1 MSNSQFQLFPPPAPQ
16 GVPKNPFRKGPR
28 RPSIDTQST
37 VSTPLEDFKGK
48 GAEAK
53 AVVFQIVEPS
63 SIKSP
68 PEANIPPPPPRLFT
82 PEPVAGPSTKSSS
95 RSSPQP
101 ERRGTP
107 LSQFNQTSSR
117 TGGQDGAS
125 LRPHSPPQP
134 SISPVIPMKSIF
146 PQFNPAAPL
155 NQQQYT
161 NGVSNNFSRP
171 RYRPSLEIQ
180 TTVPEIDQ
188 VLGPKT
194 VPADVHDFPA
204 DVLDPVEIQY
214 STPAQLKNLWDI
226 TNGQKLAGASGRFN
240 LRMERPDPA
249 TFVFGDPNAPFY
261 TMQTYS
267 TNELSLTR
275 ANPSLPNS
283 NIPIMMFQLED
294 RRRREPPND
303 GLVSQLFSRLAAMLA
318 IDQAADLARQ
328 HQLSPPDAAEVEA
341 NALKKAAA
349 LESCK
354 LSWNAIKRV
363 YELRH
368 PSLNRQYPSQESE
381 ATTPPALVGAA
392 GIPLSPKS
400 QHRSGA
406 LHVTVS
412 TPSANRGQS
421 QAPTILVTAPLP
433 ANTLN
438 GAASAVASPRTSTLP
453 FSGSESESDETL
465 ASLDLRT
472 MTLSICT
479 SAINDAIP
487 SLYAID
493 SVVAAILAVAVSDT
507 TTNPVLGDMP
517 LYDPTRPQMQLPT
530 PPQPTYTNTRS
541 ARPKLFATLAERDDA
556 EPIHLDIEIPTHTR
570 TQIQTPKERRKWWTS
585 FRSKLAQMQTK
596 RRQKS
601 KGKSSANSSPTS
613 PEEFDLEKYG
623 VKISSTVEKHAKKE
637 ELPGLARGVVK
648 LFVWSIKLMFW
659 ALTVA
664 FKLMAWGLKK
674 ALG

>member
-16 GVPKNPFRKGPR
+16 GIPKNPFRKAPR
-28 RPSIDTQST
+28 RPSIDTQSS
-37 VSTPLEDFKGK
+37 VSTPLDEFKAK

-53 AVVFQIVEPS
+53 AVVFQVVEPS
-63 SIKSP
+63 SIKPP
-68 PEANIPPPPPRLFT
+68 PEASPPPPPPRLFT
-82 PEPVAGPSTKSSS
+82 PEPVAGPSTESS
-95 RSSPQP
+95 RSSPLP
-101 ERRGTP
+101 ERRASP
-107 LSQFNQTSSR
+107 SIEVNQVSSQCD
-117 TGGQDGAS
+117 GQYGAS

-134 SISPVIPMKSIF
+134 SVSPVVPMRSIF

-155 NQQQYT
+155 SQQLYN
-161 NGVSNNFSRP
+161 NGTPNNFSRP
-171 RYRPSLEIQ
+171 RVRPSLEIQ
-180 TTVPEIDQ
+180 TTMPEIDR

-194 VPADVHDFPA
+194 VPADIHDFPA

-214 STPAQLKNLWDI
+214 SSAAQLKRLWDI
-226 TNGQKLAGASGRFN
+226 TNGQKLDDSSGNFN

-249 TFVFGDPNAPFY
+249 TFVLGDPNSPFY

-267 TNELSLTR
+267 TNEMSLTR

-283 NIPIMMFQLED
+283 NIPIMMFQLEERS
-294 RRRREPPND
+294 RRNPPND
-303 GLVSQLFSRLAAMLA
+303 GLVAHLFSRLAAMLA

-341 NALKKAAA
+341 NALKRAAA

-368 PSLNRQYPSQESE
+368 PSLSRPYPNQEPQP
-381 ATTPPALVGAA
+381 ATPPALIGAA
-392 GIPLSPKS
+392 GIPLSPRS

-406 LHVTVS
+406 LHITVS
-412 TPSANRGQS
+412 TPSVTRGQS
-421 QAPTILVTAPLP
+421 QAPTILATAPLQV
-433 ANTLN
+433 NTLN

-453 FSGSESESDETL
+453 FSGSDSESDETL

-493 SVVAAILAVAVSDT
+493 SVVAAILAVAVSDV
-507 TTNPVLGDMP
+507 TTNTVLGDMP
-517 LYDPTRPQMQLPT
+517 LYDPSRPQIQLPT
-530 PPQPTYTNTRS
+530 PPRPAHTNTRLT
-541 ARPKLFATLAERDDA
+541 RPKLFATLAERDDA
-556 EPIHLDIEIPTHTR
+556 EPPHLDIEIPTHTQ
-570 TQIQTPKERRKWWTS
+570 TQIQAPKEHRKWWS
-585 FRSKLAQMQTK
+585 VFRSKLTRIQVK

-623 VKISSTVEKHAKKE
+623 VKISSTVEKHAKQE
-637 ELPGLARGVVK
+637 ELPGLARGLVK
-648 LFVWSIKLMFW
+648 IFVWGIKLMFW

-664 FKLMAWGLKK
+664 FKVMAWGLKK

>member
-28 RPSIDTQST
+28 RPSTDTQST

-68 PEANIPPPPPRLFT
+68 PEANVPPPPPRLFT
-82 PEPVAGPSTKSSS
+82 PESVAGPSTESS
-95 RSSPQP
+95 RASPQL
-101 ERRGTP
+101 ERRASP
-107 LSQFNQTSSR
+107 LIEVKQASSQ
-117 TGGQDGAS
+117 GDGQDGAS
-125 LRPHSPPQP
+125 LRPLSPPQP
-134 SISPVIPMKSIF
+134 SVSPVVPMKSIF

-155 NQQQYT
+155 SQQQY
-161 NGVSNNFSRP
+161 NKGISNNFSRP
-171 RYRPSLEIQ
+171 RVRPSLEIQ
-180 TTVPEIDQ
+180 TTVPEIDR

-214 STPAQLKNLWDI
+214 SSLAQLKRLWDI
-226 TNGQKLAGASGRFN
+226 TNGQKLDNASGTFN
-240 LRMERPDPA
+240 LRMERPDAA
-249 TFVFGDPNAPFY
+249 TFVFGDPSSPFY

-267 TNELSLTR
+267 TNEVSLTR

-283 NIPIMMFQLED
+283 NIPIMMFQLESRD
-294 RRRREPPND
+294 RRELPND
-303 GLVSQLFSRLAAMLA
+303 GLISHLFSRLAAMLA

-328 HQLSPPDAAEVEA
+328 HQLAPPDAAEVET
-341 NALKKAAA
+341 NALKRAAA

-354 LSWNAIKRV
+354 LSWNAVKRV

-368 PSLNRQYPSQESE
+368 PSLNRQYPTQE
-381 ATTPPALVGAA
+381 AQMATPPALVGAA

-400 QHRSGA
+400 QHHSGA
-406 LHVTVS
+406 LHITVS
-412 TPSANRGQS
+412 TPSVTQGQS

-433 ANTLN
+433 ANTLS

-453 FSGSESESDETL
+453 FSGSESDSDETL

-493 SVVAAILAVAVSDT
+493 SVVAAILAVAVSDAS
-507 TTNPVLGDMP
+507 TNPVLGDMP
-517 LYDPTRPQMQLPT
+517 LYDPARLQTQLPT
-530 PPQPTYTNTRS
+530 PPKPAHINTGS
-541 ARPKLFATLAERDDA
+541 SRPKFFATLAERDDA
-556 EPIHLDIEIPTHTR
+556 EGPQLDIQIPTR
-570 TQIQTPKERRKWWTS
+570 TQAQIQTSKDRRNWWTL
-585 FRSKLAQMQTK
+585 FRSKLTHIQAK

-623 VKISSTVEKHAKKE
+623 VKISSTVEKHAKQE
-637 ELPGLARGVVK
+637 ELPGLARGIVK
-648 LFVWSIKLMFW
+648 LFVWGIKLMFW
-659 ALTVA
+659 VLTVA
-664 FKLMAWGLKK
+664 FRIMAWGLKR

>member
-1 MSNSQFQLFPPPAPQ
+1 MSSSQFQLFPPPAPQ
-16 GVPKNPFRKGPR
+16 GVPKNPFRKAPR

-37 VSTPLEDFKGK
+37 TSTPLEDFKGQ

-53 AVVFQIVEPS
+53 AVVFHVVEPS
-63 SIKSP
+63 SIKPP
-68 PEANIPPPPPRLFT
+68 PEATLPPPPPRLFT
-82 PEPVAGPSTKSSS
+82 PELAPGPSNESSQP
-95 RSSPQP
+95 SPRP
-101 ERRGTP
+101 ERRASP
-107 LSQFNQTSSR
+107 SIEVNQEASQSDR
-117 TGGQDGAS
+117 QDGAG

-134 SISPVIPMKSIF
+134 SVSPDIPMRSMF

-155 NQQQYT
+155 SQQQYSH
-161 NGVSNNFSRP
+161 GISNNFSRP
-171 RYRPSLEIQ
+171 RVRPSLEIQ
-180 TTVPEIDQ
+180 TTVPEIDR

-204 DVLDPVEIQY
+204 NALDPVEIQY
-214 STPAQLKNLWDI
+214 SSLAQLKSLWDI
-226 TNGQKLAGASGRFN
+226 TNGQKLDNTTGTFN

-249 TFVFGDPNAPFY
+249 TFAFGDPKSPFY
-261 TMQTYS
+261 TIQTYS
-267 TNELSLTR
+267 TNEMSLTR

-294 RRRREPPND
+294 RSRREPPND
-303 GLVSQLFSRLAAMLA
+303 GLVSHLFSRLAAMLA

-328 HQLSPPDAAEVEA
+328 HQLSPPDAAEVET
-341 NALKKAAA
+341 NALKRAAA

-354 LSWNAIKRV
+354 LSWNAIKHV

-368 PSLNRQYPSQESE
+368 PSLNRPYPNQE
-381 ATTPPALVGAA
+381 TQTGTPPALVGAA
-392 GIPLSPKS
+392 GIALSPRS

-406 LHVTVS
+406 LHITVS

-433 ANTLN
+433 VNTLS

-453 FSGSESESDETL
+453 FSGSESDSDETL

-493 SVVAAILAVAVSDT
+493 SVVAAILAVAVSDVA
-507 TTNPVLGDMP
+507 TNPVLGDMP
-517 LYDPTRPQMQLPT
+517 LYDPTKPQIQLPT

-541 ARPKLFATLAERDDA
+541 TRPKLFATLAERDDT
-556 EPIHLDIEIPTHTR
+556 EPPHLDIEIPTHTN
-570 TQIQTPKERRKWWTS
+570 TQVQVPKDRRKWWATL
-585 FRSKLAQMQTK
+585 RSKLTQIQAK
-596 RRQKS
+596 RRYKS

-623 VKISSTVEKHAKKE
+623 VKISSTVEKHANKE
-637 ELPGLARGVVK
+637 ELPGPARGLVK
-648 LFVWSIKLMFW
+648 LFVWGIKLMFW
-659 ALTVA
+659 ALTVG